1 MFKKVFLFAFC
12 GALFLVAPVSSLA
25 QSELIFPKP
34 TGFVNDFANFLKP
47 ETKTALEAS
56 LKKLEQEKGHEIVI
70 VTTPNLQETT
80 IEDLAVRWFEAWGVG
95 KKTADNGILMLII
108 PSERLMRIEVG
119 YGLEGAIPDSLA
131 GQVMDNLVIPKIK
144 AGEPD
149 AGVIA
154 GVDALIKLAAGE
166 SVDINSSQ
174 EQSVGF
180 NLALILMLF
189 KIGAILYNKIAAV
202 PSLQNKMR
210 NPLIRGVFVTVLSL
224 LGSFVAVFSSNLAF
238 WIWFLIFEAT
248 LGTGFFLLLAR
259 AGAIAFLSGR
269 GIFSGRGHG
278 GGGFGGFGGGRS
290 GGGGASRGW

>member
-1 MFKKVFLFAFC
+1 MFFAIP
-12 GALFLVAPVSSLA
+12 GLLAA
-25 QSELIFPKP
+25 QSELVFPKP
-34 TGFVNDFANFLKP
+34 IGYVNDFANFLKP
-47 ETKTALEAS
+47 ETKKALEAA
-56 LKKLEQEKGHEIVI
+56 LRKLEQEKGHEIVI

-80 IEDLAVRWFEAWGVG
+80 IEDLAVRWFEAWGIG
-95 KKTADNGILMLII
+95 KKNADNGILMLIV

-174 EQSVGF
+174 EQSEGV
-180 NLALILMLF
+180 NLGLILLLF
-189 KIGAILYNKIAAV
+189 IIGASFYNKIAVA

-210 NPLIRGVFVTVLSL
+210 HPLFRGVFVTILSL
-224 LGSFVAVFSSNLAF
+224 LGSLVAIFSSPLSF
-238 WIWFLIFEAT
+238 LLWFLIFEAT
-248 LGTGFFLLLAR
+248 LGIGFFLLLAR

>member
-1 MFKKVFLFAFC
+1 MFKKVFLCALC
-12 GALFLVAPVSSLA
+12 GVLFLTAPALSIA
-25 QSELIFPKP
+25 QSELVFPKP
-34 TGFVNDFANFLKP
+34 AGYVNDFANFLKP
-47 ETKTALEAS
+47 ETKKALEAS
-56 LKKLEQEKGHEIVI
+56 LRQLEQEKGHEIVI

-80 IEDLAVRWFEAWGVG
+80 IEDLAVRWFEAWGIG
-95 KKTADNGILMLII
+95 KKNADNGILMLIV

-131 GQVMDNLVIPKIK
+131 GQVMDNLIIPEIQ

-166 SVDINSSQ
+166 SVDVGRSQ
-174 EQSVGF
+174 QQSEGV
-180 NLALILMLF
+180 NLGLILMLF
-189 KIGAILYNKIAAV
+189 LIGAGLYNKIAVV

-210 NPLIRGVFVTVLSL
+210 RPLVRGIFVTVLSL
-224 LGSFVAVFSSNLAF
+224 FGALIAIFSSNLAF

>member
-1 MFKKVFLFAFC
+1 MTAP
-12 GALFLVAPVSSLA
+12 ALSMA
-25 QSELIFPKP
+25 QSELVFPKP
-34 TGFVNDFANFLKP
+34 AGYVNDFANFLKP
-47 ETKTALEAS
+47 ETKKALEAA
-56 LKKLEQEKGHEIVI
+56 LRKLEQEKGHEIAI
-70 VTTPNLQETT
+70 VTTHNLQETT
-80 IEDLAVRWFEAWGVG
+80 IEDLAVRWFEVWGIG
-95 KKTADNGILMLII
+95 KKNADNGILMLIV

-131 GQVMDNLVIPKIK
+131 GQVMDNLIIPKIQ

-166 SVDINSSQ
+166 SVDVGRSQ
-174 EQSVGF
+174 QQGEGV
-180 NLALILMLF
+180 NLGLILMLF
-189 KIGAILYNKIAAV
+189 LIGAGLYNKIAVV

-210 NPLIRGVFVTVLSL
+210 RPLIRGIFVTILSL
-224 LGSFVAVFSSNLAF
+224 FGALIAIFSSNLAF

-290 GGGGASRGW
+290 GGGGASRRW